1 MKIKMLKNVVVDR
14 QPQKVGN
21 IIDVDEDEAMELI
34 GFGDAI
40 EATEEPK
47 KQSGRP
53 KKK

>member
-1 MKIKMLKNVVVDR
+1 MKIKILKSVVANS

-34 GFGDAI
+34 GFGDAQI
-40 EATEEPK
+40 YVEEEK
-47 KQSGRP
+47 KSGRP

>member
-1 MKIKMLKNVVVDR
+1 MLKNVVVDR

-21 IIDVDEDEAMELI
+21 IIDIDEDEAMELI

>member
-21 IIDVDEDEAMELI
+21 IIDVDEDVAMELI
-34 GFGDAI
+34 GFGDAQI
-40 EATEEPK
+40 HVEEEK
-47 KQSGRP
+47 KSGRP